1 MQIYCPKCNACYEID
16 EHLIAD
22 KSRRVKC
29 SACGEIFT
37 AESLKTAAPENI
49 TPEAEAPEE
58 DIFAAIGAAMAE
70 ADNLKNTE
78 PEKNEDIPP
87 VTEETVIEEANA
99 PAAPI
104 SRDLGDGRIEPSF
117 SDDEPAT
124 EETKEDSADENT
136 ENDEEN
142 GNTADLEKIFER
154 LSEHTEHLIAA
165 EKKLPLHEKVWLQ
178 IKNALGFHFKVKWSY
193 LFLALTVFV
202 LLSLYNN
209 RYQIVREA
217 PFMNGLYKTF
227 GIKAKI
233 PGEGL
238 EFQNV
243 SWDFVKDDDGSRLI
257 VKGFVYNLT
266 ERVINLPVIH
276 IEILDKQTALLQ
288 SQNRELKE
296 TEVEANT
303 KIPLNLVLPN
313 PAPTAKYVYLTFID
327 KD

>member
-29 SACGEIFT
+29 SACGEVFT
-37 AESLKTAAPENI
+37 AESLKTAAPESA
-49 TPEAEAPEE
+49 TPEAEE

-70 ADNLKNTE
+70 ADSIRAGE
-78 PEKNEDIPP
+78 PEKDENEPP
-87 VTEETVIEEANA
+87 VGEESI
-99 PAAPI
+99 AATKQDEPEI
-104 SRDLGDGRIEPSF
+104 AVSRDLGDGRIEPSF
-117 SDDEPAT
+117 SDDSASEGT
-124 EETKEDSADENT
+124 EENLVEESAD
-136 ENDEEN
+136 DEEAD
-142 GNTADLEKIFER
+142 NTADLEKIFER
-154 LSEHTEHLIAA
+154 LSEHTEHLIAD
-165 EKKLPLHEKVWLQ
+165 EKKLPVHEKVWLQ
-178 IKNALGFHFKVKWSY
+178 IKNTLGFHFKVNWSY
-193 LFLALTVFV
+193 LVAGLAVFV

-209 RYQIVREA
+209 RYQIVREL
-217 PFMNGLYKTF
+217 PFLNGIYKTF

-266 ERVINLPVIH
+266 DRGIGLPVVH

-296 TEVEANT
+296 TEIDANA
-303 KIPLNLVLPN
+303 KIPLNLILPN

>member
-37 AESLKTAAPENI
+37 AESLKTAAPESVR
-49 TPEAEAPEE
+49 PEAELPEE

-70 ADNLKNTE
+70 ADSIKSGE
-78 PEKNEDIPP
+78 PEKHEETPP
-87 VTEETVIEEANA
+87 SVEETVIDTKQDELSVFAG
-99 PAAPI
+99 
-104 SRDLGDGRIEPSF
+104 RDLGDGRIEPSF
-117 SDDEPAT
+117 SDDAATSET
-124 EETKEDSADENT
+124 EESLVEETAGEEEDD
-136 ENDEEN
+136 
-142 GNTADLEKIFER
+142 NTADLEKIFER

-165 EKKLPLHEKVWLQ
+165 EKKLPVHEKVWLQ

-193 LFLALTVFV
+193 LVAGLAVFV

-209 RYQIVREA
+209 RYQIVREL
-217 PFMNGLYKTF
+217 PFLNGFYKTF

-266 ERVINLPVIH
+266 DRGISLPVVH

-296 TEVEANT
+296 TEIDPNT
-303 KIPLNLVLPN
+303 KIPLNLVLSN

>member
-1 MQIYCPKCNACYEID
+1 MQIYCPKCNACYEI
-16 EHLIAD
+16 EERLIAD

-37 AESLKTAAPENI
+37 AEKLKTAAPEDMA
-49 TPEAEAPEE
+49 PAEETPEE

-70 ADNLKNTE
+70 AEETKKE
-78 PEKNEDIPP
+78 PAPA
-87 VTEETVIEEANA
+87 VEETVVNEIKEE
-99 PAAPI
+99 PQTPYG
-104 SRDLGDGRIEPSF
+104 RDLGDGRIEPSF
-117 SDDEPAT
+117 SDFAEEESAAEQADEEQT
-124 EETKEDSADENT
+124 EEEEDD
-136 ENDEEN
+136 
-142 GNTADLEKIFER
+142 GTADLEKIFER

-165 EKKLPLHEKVWLQ
+165 EKKLPVHEKAWLQ

-193 LFLALTVFV
+193 IIAALTVFV

-209 RYQIVREA
+209 RYQIVREV
-217 PFMNGLYKTF
+217 PFLNGFYKTF

-243 SWDFVKDDDGSRLI
+243 GWDFVKDEEGSRLI

-266 ERVINLPVIH
+266 DRDINLPVVH

-296 TEVEANT
+296 TGVEANT
-303 KIPLNLVLPN
+303 KIPLNLVVPN